1 MLWNMEYRHGGK
13 EDEELQVKNKS
24 KLIKDKDEDNF
35 KINIDVNTEEKEGV
49 SSLEH
54 LDLDTEDVTQKNA
67 SFITTVI
74 MIRL

>member
-13 EDEELQVKNKS
+13 EDKELQVKNKS

>member
-1 MLWNMEYRHGGK
+1 
-13 EDEELQVKNKS
+13 
-24 KLIKDKDEDNF
+24 LIKDKDEDNF

>member
-1 MLWNMEYRHGGK
+1 MEYRHGGK